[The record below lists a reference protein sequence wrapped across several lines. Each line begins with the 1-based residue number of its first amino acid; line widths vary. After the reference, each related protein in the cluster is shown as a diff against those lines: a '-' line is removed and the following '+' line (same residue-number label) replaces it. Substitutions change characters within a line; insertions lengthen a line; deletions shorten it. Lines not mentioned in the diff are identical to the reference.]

1 MRVLHL
7 ATSSEG
13 GAGIAAKR
21 IVSAQNEN
29 GLEAKLISR
38 DNQSKSSQNR
48 LSVVFGKIVTFST
61 KFVTNKK
68 YGFVSPYSVSTIN
81 LQEIQSFKPD
91 IINIHNWYNFL
102 SLSDILNLSIDYP
115 IVFTLHD
122 SRLATGGCHVT
133 LGCRSFETECKKC
146 PAVKSS
152 FIVNLSKLHSD
163 RVFLKMG
170 PYAVVSPSNWLV
182 NELRESTA
190 IRASEYSCVIH
201 NPIKRTDYLAR
212 EHQSTETTKVL
223 FVSASLDSEFKG
235 LRMLMNALEIYS
247 RAYPDSKLQVKLVG
261 DTTQNYNWNHLN
273 VDVINAG
280 VIDQESLQILMS
292 NSDLLVVPSQSDNF
306 PSVISEAQL
315 AGLLVVGTKVGGIPE
330 MIEDGIT
337 GVVSENNA
345 SDFADAIYRA
355 IKLIDKDGV
364 VSAARIKAT
373 ERIDESEI
381 AKQYSQVYK
390 RMLQI

>member
-21 IVSAQNEN
+21 IVSAQINI

-102 SLSDILNLSIDYP
+102 SLSDILNLSNDYP

-133 LGCRSFETECKKC
+133 LGCKSFETECKKC

-152 FIVNLSKLHSD
+152 FIVSLSKKHSD
-163 RVFLKMG
+163 RVFSKMG
-170 PYAVVSPSNWLV
+170 PYAVVSPSNWLI
-182 NELRESTA
+182 NELSESTA
-190 IRASEYSCVIH
+190 IKASQYSCVIR
-201 NPIKRTDYLAR
+201 NPIKRTEYPAR
-212 EHQSTETTKVL
+212 RHLPTETTKVL

-235 LRMLMNALEIYS
+235 LKMLMNALEIYS
-247 RAYPDSKLQVKLVG
+247 LSYPDSKLQVKLVG
-261 DTTQNYNWNHLN
+261 DTTQNYDRNFSS
-273 VDVINAG
+273 VDVVNAG
-280 VIDQESLQILMS
+280 VLDQESLQILMS

-315 AGLLVVGTKVGGIPE
+315 VGLLVVGTKVGGIPE

-355 IKLIDKDGV
+355 IKLIDKDSL
-364 VSAARIKAT
+364 VSSARIKANQ
-373 ERIDESEI
+373 RINESEI

>member
-21 IVSAQNEN
+21 IVLAQNEN
-29 GLEAKLISR
+29 GVEAKFISR
-38 DNQSKSSQNR
+38 DSQAQSYQNR
-48 LSVVFGKIVTFST
+48 LSMIFGKIVTFST
-61 KFVTNKK
+61 KFVTNRR
-68 YGFVSPYSVSTIN
+68 YGFVSPYSVSTLN

-102 SLSDILNLSIDYP
+102 SLSDILKLSSNYP

-122 SRLATGGCHVT
+122 SRIATGGCHVT
-133 LGCRSFETECKKC
+133 LGCKSFETECKKC

-163 RVFLKMG
+163 RVFSKMS
-170 PYAVVSPSNWLV
+170 PYAIVSPSNWLI
-182 NELRESTA
+182 NELSESTA
-190 IRASEYSCVIH
+190 IKASEYSCVIH
-201 NPIKRTDYLAR
+201 NPIRHNVYPVR
-212 EHQSTETTKVL
+212 EHPSTEIYRVL

-247 RAYPDSKLQVKLVG
+247 KSYPDSKLQVKLVG
-261 DTTQNYNWNHLN
+261 DTTLNYNRNFLN

-280 VIDQESLQILMS
+280 VLDQDSLQILMS

-337 GVVSENNA
+337 GIVSENDA
-345 SDFADAIYRA
+345 SDFAGAIYRA
-355 IKLIDKDGV
+355 INLIDKDRV
-364 VSAARIKAT
+364 LSAARIKAT
-373 ERIDESEI
+373 ERSDESEI

-390 RMLQI
+390 RMLQV